1 MTTPEQPP
9 LYLDVVDI
17 GNRSDKTRHPFVRLL
32 RQRYDVRLVDRP
44 ELLLVGHAGHKHRL
58 YSCAK
63 LFFTDEGDLPDFRHY
78 DFAIT
83 QRVFEDPRHCRHP
96 SYARW
101 LDDPARLIKAP
112 EETEVVLA
120 AKDRFC
126 AFFTGY
132 ANAKVQHRID
142 FFNTLTRR
150 KSVDSCGKAMNTIG
164 GPVPFALGAKLDFL
178 RRYKF
183 TIAFEN
189 KQLPGYITEKIIEP
203 MAARSVPIYWGDPR
217 VVEEFNPASF
227 INANDFESYEALAD
241 YIIEVDRDDARYRQY
256 LEAPFFAGNRLNR
269 FFEPDYL
276 LEFFEEVIAQ
286 ARQRAKGLCAKR
298 PLVGRWRLAKAD
310 HPRRPEDDA
319 MDMTMRDGT

>member
-1 MTTPEQPP
+1 MSASEKPP
-9 LYLDVVDI
+9 LYLDVVDT

-32 RQRYDVRLVDRP
+32 RERYDVRLVDRP

-58 YSCAK
+58 YTCAK

-78 DFAIT
+78 DYAIT
-83 QRVFEDPRHCRHP
+83 QRKLDDPRHCRHP

-101 LDDPARLIKAP
+101 LDDPKRLIRQP
-112 EETEVVLA
+112 GETEAVLA
-120 AKDRFC
+120 GKDRFC

-132 ANAKVQHRID
+132 VNAKVQHRID
-142 FFNTLTRR
+142 FFNTLS
-150 KSVDSCGKAMNTIG
+150 KCKAVDSCGKAMNNIG
-164 GPVPFALGAKLDFL
+164 GSVPFALSAKLDFL

-203 MAARSVPIYWGDPR
+203 MAARSVPIYWGDPE
-217 VVEEFNPASF
+217 VAAEFNPESF
-227 INANDFESYEALAD
+227 INAHDFDSFDALAD
-241 YIIEVDRDDARYRQY
+241 YVAGVDRDEARYRRY
-256 LEAPFFAGNRLNR
+256 VEAPIFPNNQLSR

-276 LEFFEEVIAQ
+276 LDFFEKVVAEL
-286 ARQRAKGLCAKR
+286 RQRAPGLSAKQ
-298 PLVGRWRLAKAD
+298 PVTGRWRLAKAD